1 MYLKWDIT
9 VLVAV
14 TANLKLNN
22 EYIILKSY
30 VKHSRKLNYMSNLF
44 AERMKNVHK
53 SFIREIL
60 KVTEDKNIISFAGGL
75 PNPKSF
81 PVAEIGEAVSEVL
94 SQNGDEIL
102 QYSTTEG
109 YLPLREYIAERYS
122 KKGLEVS
129 ADEILITN
137 GSQQGIDLV
146 SKVFLNKGDK
156 VLVENPTY
164 LAAIQSFGLFEPQF
178 ISVPLLE
185 DGVDIDSLQRILEEN
200 KIKMFYSVT
209 NFQNPTGI
217 TYSKEKRQK
226 LAEILKNEDTV
237 FVEDNPYGEIRFLG
251 KDIPPVKAYL
261 EDSVLFGSF
270 SKIVSPG
277 MRLGWIV
284 ANEEIM
290 EKIIIAKQASDLHSN
305 YFTQRA
311 VYKYLT
317 HNNIDEHIEKIK
329 EMYRNQRNMMVSMI
343 EKYFPEN
350 VEYTKPEGG
359 MFLWVTLPEGVSSMD
374 LFDLAIKENVAFVP
388 GQAFYV
394 DGSGMNSLRLNFSN
408 SNEEQIEE
416 GIKRLGNAIN
426 KLLD

>member
-1 MYLKWDIT
+1 M
-9 VLVAV
+9 
-14 TANLKLNN
+14 N
-22 EYIILKSY
+22 
-30 VKHSRKLNYMSNLF
+30 NLF
-44 AERMKNVHK
+44 ADRMGNVHR

-60 KVTEDKNIISFAGGL
+60 KVTENPNIISFAGGL

-81 PVAEIGEAVSEVL
+81 PVKEIEKSVFEVL
-94 SQNGDEIL
+94 SENGEEVL

-109 YLPLREYIAERYS
+109 YRPLREFIAKRYL
-122 KKGLEVS
+122 KNGLKVD

-137 GSQQGIDLV
+137 GSQQGIDLIG
-146 SKVFLNKGDK
+146 KIFLNKGDK
-156 VLVENPTY
+156 VLVESPTY
-164 LAAIQSFGLFEPQF
+164 LAAIQSFGLYEPAF
-178 ISVPLLE
+178 RSVPLLE
-185 DGVDIDSLQRILEEN
+185 DGVDIDALKEILSLE
-200 KIKMFYSVT
+200 KIKLFYSVT

-217 TYSKEKRQK
+217 TYSREKRQK

-251 KDIPPVKAYL
+251 EDIPPVKAHL
-261 EDSVLFGSF
+261 EDSILFGSF

-305 YFTQRA
+305 YFTQRT
-311 VYKYLT
+311 VYQYLT
-317 HNNIDEHIEKIK
+317 DNEVDEHIEKIK
-329 EMYRNQRNMMVSMI
+329 EMYRNQRNMMVSMM

-359 MFLWVTLPEGVSSMD
+359 MFLWVTLPEGLSSMD
-374 LFDLAIKENVAFVP
+374 LFDLAMHENVAFVP

-394 DGSGMNSLRLNFSN
+394 DGSGTNSLRLNFSN
-408 SNEEQIEE
+408 SNDEQIEE

-426 KLLD
+426 ELMN

>member
-1 MYLKWDIT
+1 M
-9 VLVAV
+9 
-14 TANLKLNN
+14 N
-22 EYIILKSY
+22 
-30 VKHSRKLNYMSNLF
+30 NLF
-44 AERMKNVHK
+44 ADRMNNVHK

-60 KVTEDKNIISFAGGL
+60 KVTEDPNIISFAGGL

-81 PVAEIGEAVSEVL
+81 PVKEIEEAVSKVL
-94 SQNGDEIL
+94 NRNGDEIL

-109 YLPLREYIAERYS
+109 YLPLRQYIAERYS
-122 KKGLEVS
+122 KKGLKVD

-164 LAAIQSFGLFEPQF
+164 LAAIQSFGLFEPEF
-178 ISVPLLE
+178 KSVPLLE
-185 DGVDIDSLQRILEEN
+185 DGVDIDALQKVLNEN
-200 KIKMFYSVT
+200 KIKLFYSVT

-226 LAEILKNEDTV
+226 LAEILKDENTV

-251 KDIPPVKAYL
+251 EDMPLVKSYL
-261 EDSVLFGSF
+261 DNTVLFGSF

-305 YFTQRA
+305 YFTQRV
-311 VYKYLT
+311 VYQYLID
-317 HNNIDEHIEKIK
+317 NNVVEHIEKIK
-329 EMYRNQRNMMVSMI
+329 KMYRNQRNLMVSMI
-343 EKYFPEN
+343 KEHFPEG
-350 VEYTKPEGG
+350 VKYTKPEGG
-359 MFLWVTLPEGVSSMD
+359 MFLWVTLPEGLSSLD

-388 GQAFYV
+388 GKAFFT
-394 DGSGMNSLRLNFSN
+394 DGSGENTLRLNFSN
-408 SNEEQIEE
+408 SDEEKIEK
-416 GIKRLGNAIN
+416 GIKKLGNAIYELMD
-426 KLLD
+426 K